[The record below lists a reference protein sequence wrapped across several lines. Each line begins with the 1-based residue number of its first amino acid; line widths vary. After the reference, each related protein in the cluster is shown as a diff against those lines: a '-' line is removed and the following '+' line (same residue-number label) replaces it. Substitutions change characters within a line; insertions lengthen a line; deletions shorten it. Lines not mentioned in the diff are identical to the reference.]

1 MPDSFSGGEADAYN
15 TAGPSI
21 TQETMG
27 PAFKIA
33 QTIPGSRGAHTQLR
47 SDYLMPPTPM
57 AWNGEPVVP
66 GIQLTDLGAEN
77 PHPAMPA
84 PIVYGQMGA
93 YPLNEDNGGFK
104 SGVIDGWPE
113 GPPVPVR

>member
-1 MPDSFSGGEADAYN
+1 MADNFSGGEAESYN

-21 TQETMG
+21 TDETMG

-33 QTIPGSRGAHTQLR
+33 TTIPGSRGAHVQQR
-47 SDYLMPPTPM
+47 SNYIMQGPARGT
-57 AWNGEPVVP
+57 NETVIP

-84 PIVYGQMGA
+84 PIVAGHVGA
-93 YPLNEDNGGFK
+93 FPCNEDNGQFK
-104 SGVIDGWPE
+104 SGIIDGWPE